1 MMRGTNGQ
9 LLYLDFDGVL
19 HHENVW
25 WHPKRGAYIFET
37 HYRLFEHVEL
47 LEQLLAPYPDLQI
60 VLSTSW
66 VRRYGMTKSAKF
78 LGPLRERVI
87 GTTFHSMMDVQHFLQ
102 MPRGQQVWLDVV
114 RRRPANWLA
123 LDDVD
128 EGWPAEA
135 QGHFLKTDDV
145 LGISES
151 NVLAALKDKLALMV
165 VGVKP

>member
-1 MMRGTNGQ
+1 MKGTGQ
-9 LLYLDFDGVL
+9 CVLYLDFDGVL

-47 LEQLLAPYPDLQI
+47 LEQLLAPYPDLRI

-87 GTTFHSMMDVQHFLQ
+87 GTTFHSRMDVELFSE
-102 MPRGQQVWLDVV
+102 MPRGLQVWSDVV
-114 RRRPANWLA
+114 RRKPAKWLA

-135 QGHFLKTDDV
+135 KGNFLKTDDV
-145 LGISES
+145 LGISEAS
-151 NVLAALKDKLALMV
+151 VLAALKDKLALMV
-165 VGVKP
+165 VGGKQ

>member
-37 HYRLFEHVEL
+37 HYQLFEHVEL
-47 LEQLLAPYPDLQI
+47 LEQLLAPYPTVQI

-87 GTTFHSMMDVQHFLQ
+87 GTTFHSRMDVELFSE
-102 MPRGQQVWLDVV
+102 MPRGLQVWSDVV
-114 RRRPANWLA
+114 RRRPAKWLA

-128 EGWPAEA
+128 DGWPAEA
-135 QGHFLKTDDV
+135 QGNFLKTNDV
-145 LGISES
+145 LGIS
-151 NVLAALKDKLALMV
+151 APDTHHAIRTKLFQLF
-165 VGVKP
+165 GEHS

>member
-1 MMRGTNGQ
+1 MKGTGQ
-9 LLYLDFDGVL
+9 CVLYLDFDGVL

-37 HYRLFEHVEL
+37 HYQLFEHLEL
-47 LEQLLAPYPDLQI
+47 LEQLLAPYPAVQI

-87 GTTFHSMMDVQHFLQ
+87 GTTFHSRMDVELFSE
-102 MPRGQQVWLDVV
+102 MPRGLQVWSDVV
-114 RRRPANWLA
+114 RRRPAKWLA

-128 EGWPAEA
+128 DGWPAEA
-135 QGHFLKTDDV
+135 QGNFLKTDDV

-151 NVLAALKDKLALMV
+151 SVLASLKDKLALMV
-165 VGVKP
+165 IGDKE

>member
-1 MMRGTNGQ
+1 MKGTGQ
-9 LLYLDFDGVL
+9 CVLYLDFDGVL

-37 HYRLFEHVEL
+37 HYQLFEHVEL
-47 LEQLLAPYPDLQI
+47 LEQLLAPYPAVQI

-66 VRRYGMTKSAKF
+66 VRRYGMTKSAKY

-87 GTTFHSMMDVQHFLQ
+87 GTTFHSSMDEELFSE
-102 MPRGQQVWLDVV
+102 MPRGLQVWSDVV
-114 RRRPANWLA
+114 RRRPAKWLA

-128 EGWPAEA
+128 DGWPAEA
-135 QGHFLKTDDV
+135 QGNFLKTDNV

-151 NVLAALKDKLALMV
+151 SVLATLKVKLALMNI
-165 VGVKP
+165 GDTQ